1 MNRSE
6 GKIEPVREDWMSV
19 AIDLSKR
26 GYPAP
31 NPHVGCV
38 IVSDGEAV
46 GVGYHDHAGGPHAET
61 MALAKAGPRAKG
73 ATAYVTLEP
82 CNHEGRTGPCSVA
95 LIEAGITRVVFALKD
110 PNSVASGGA
119 ARLAEAG
126 IEVISGCMASEA
138 EAANIKWLTAVRRR
152 RPYLVAKA
160 ALTLDG
166 RIALP
171 NGQSQWITSVASR
184 RQGHVLRAECGAV
197 LVGRGTV
204 HNDDPELTVRHLEV
218 VNQPTR
224 IVVDPLGRLARSHR
238 VFDGTAPVLHVVQDA
253 RDEFQVQAKAEA
265 GGFDLRDLLAQI
277 YSRGITSILVE
288 GGAKTI
294 GGFVSEGLVDR
305 FELFVGP
312 ILFGDGPSW
321 LQMASPAKVIDA
333 TRLQIERVETNEGD
347 LWITALPGTPIG
359 KS

>member
-1 MNRSE
+1 
-6 GKIEPVREDWMSV
+6 MSV
-19 AIDLSKR
+19 AIDLSTR

-38 IVSDGEAV
+38 IVSGGEAV
-46 GVGYHDHAGGPHAET
+46 GVGYHDHAGGPHAEVV
-61 MALAKAGPRAKG
+61 ALTDAGPRAKG

-82 CNHEGRTGPCSVA
+82 CNHEGRTGPCSIA
-95 LIEAGITRVVFALKD
+95 LIEAGIRRVVFALKD

-152 RPYLVAKA
+152 RPYVVAKA

-171 NGQSQWITSVASR
+171 NGQSQWITNVASR

-204 HNDDPELTVRHLEV
+204 LNDDPELTVRHLEV

-224 IVVDPLGRLARSHR
+224 IVVDPLGRLSRSHR
-238 VFDGTAPVLHVVQDA
+238 VFDGTAPILQVVQEA
-253 RDEFQVQAKAEA
+253 HGEFQVQVKSEN
-265 GGFDLRDLLAQI
+265 GGLDLGDLLTQV
-277 YSRGITSILVE
+277 YDRGVTSILVE

-294 GGFVSEGLVDR
+294 GGFVAAGLVDR
-305 FELFVGP
+305 FDLFVGP
-312 ILFGDGPSW
+312 TLFGDGPSW
-321 LQMASPAKVIDA
+321 LQMAPPAKVIEA
-333 TRLQIERVETNEGD
+333 TRLHIERVETHEGD
-347 LWITALPGTPIG
+347 LWITALPGMSNGPQ
-359 KS
+359 